1 MASIQGLQSKSSQRT
16 KLSKE
21 HKMNT
26 IMKHKI
32 LVVDDELSIRLLLEN
47 FLSPTYEIITK
58 SDGAEALE
66 WLEGNLPDL
75 IICDIQ
81 MPNMDGYRFISGVR
95 MRGFTKHTPIVMLSS
110 TESSKERV
118 KCYILGAQDYLTK
131 PFNPEELEVV
141 IKKNLYPIH
150 YAVKW

>member
-1 MASIQGLQSKSSQRT
+1 
-16 KLSKE
+16 
-21 HKMNT
+21 MNT
-26 IMKHKI
+26 NMKHKI

-47 FLSPTYEIITK
+47 FLSPYYEIV
-58 SDGAEALE
+58 SRNDGYEALE

-81 MPNMDGYRFISGVR
+81 MPNMDGYQFITTVR
-95 MRGFTKHTPIVMLSS
+95 QRGFTRHTPIVMLSS

-118 KCYILGAQDYLTK
+118 KCYTLGAQDYLTK
-131 PFNPEELEVV
+131 PFNPEELEEI